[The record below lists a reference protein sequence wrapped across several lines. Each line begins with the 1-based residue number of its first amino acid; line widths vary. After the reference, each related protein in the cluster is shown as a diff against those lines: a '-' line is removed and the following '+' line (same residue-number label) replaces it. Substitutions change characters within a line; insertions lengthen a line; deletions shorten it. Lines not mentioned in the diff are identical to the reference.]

1 MDWSLGTAL
10 LIVDWL
16 IRLAALWWIPSRTT
30 PAAARSWLLLVG
42 FVPLLGLPLYLLL
55 GHPWLSRERVA
66 RQARASDVIRE
77 EQRPLSA
84 LRWTPRDGAA
94 AEMAPLIERQGAFM
108 PTHGNAVTLLDDYDA
123 SLRALL
129 DDIGAATR
137 QVHLLYYLMFDDP
150 VGEAVT
156 SALCAAAARGVTCRV
171 LLDAVGAKRGLR
183 AYRARLRAAGVEV
196 HDMLPGGLRWR
207 RSSRMDLRNH
217 RKIAVIDDLV
227 GYVGSQNLAE
237 AEFVPGHPNRELV
250 ARARGPIV
258 SHMEAVF
265 AGDWYLETGQMLEVS
280 PARPVHAAD
289 VAAQLLP
296 SGPAYPFGNAGET
309 VNALIHLAQHR
320 LVLTTPYFVPD
331 DATLSA
337 LRIAALSGVQVQL
350 ILSDTNNQPLV
361 RMAQQSYYEELLA
374 AGVGIALYTPH
385 FLHAKHLSVDDS
397 IALVSSINLDIRSFA
412 LNAEVGLLCYDRD
425 VVARMHA
432 IEAHYL
438 AHSRTITLEQWRQRP
453 SWRFNLEGLARL
465 ADSFM

>member
-150 VGEAVT
+150 VG
-156 SALCAAAARGVTCRV
+156 G
-171 LLDAVGAKRGLR
+171 
-183 AYRARLRAAGVEV
+183 
-196 HDMLPGGLRWR
+196 
-207 RSSRMDLRNH
+207 
-217 RKIAVIDDLV
+217 
-227 GYVGSQNLAE
+227 
-237 AEFVPGHPNRELV
+237 
-250 ARARGPIV
+250 
-258 SHMEAVF
+258 
-265 AGDWYLETGQMLEVS
+265 
-280 PARPVHAAD
+280 
-289 VAAQLLP
+289 
-296 SGPAYPFGNAGET
+296 
-309 VNALIHLAQHR
+309 
-320 LVLTTPYFVPD
+320 
-331 DATLSA
+331 
-337 LRIAALSGVQVQL
+337 
-350 ILSDTNNQPLV
+350 
-361 RMAQQSYYEELLA
+361 
-374 AGVGIALYTPH
+374 
-385 FLHAKHLSVDDS
+385 
-397 IALVSSINLDIRSFA
+397 
-412 LNAEVGLLCYDRD
+412 
-425 VVARMHA
+425 
-432 IEAHYL
+432 
-438 AHSRTITLEQWRQRP
+438 
-453 SWRFNLEGLARL
+453 
-465 ADSFM
+465 